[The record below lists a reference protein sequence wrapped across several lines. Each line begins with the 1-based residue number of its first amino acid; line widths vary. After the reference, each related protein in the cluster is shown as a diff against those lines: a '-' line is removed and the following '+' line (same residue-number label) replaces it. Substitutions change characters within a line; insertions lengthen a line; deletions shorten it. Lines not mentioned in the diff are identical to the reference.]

1 MEARE
6 ALSMLDILMQQFCEA
21 LEASGVQDA
30 KYWSY
35 YAYAHDNIPHV
46 PAQGTHQ
53 DHGSSRS
60 ARTYFTLIIPI
71 SADAEPT
78 EFGQSPPVATFPGPI
93 MFGGKV

>member
-1 MEARE
+1 
-6 ALSMLDILMQQFCEA
+6 MLDILMQQVCEA
-21 LEASGVQDA
+21 LEASGVRDA
-30 KYWSY
+30 KDWSY

-60 ARTYFTLIIPI
+60 ASTNFTLIIPI

-78 EFGQSPPVATFPGPI
+78 EFGQTLPLRLFQDPSCLEAMYGI
-93 MFGGKV
+93 EARL